1 MLPRIMRDLGDY
13 RTSSFKIEGID
24 STTGIIEDNGRTFIV
39 NKKLKEAVNGVIVIF
54 TRDSAIL
61 YGLRAE
67 HINRNGLSWTPFY
80 TAVFH
85 PNSTDIEEEG
95 VGTLDY
101 WLDYS
106 NNQALERKETAE
118 PLNLLVGRLWGMI
131 EARDI
136 IPNSLDSIFR
146 YWKNGL
152 LKRLLDARSYN
163 PKYSKERLIGIEVEF
178 TGISRDTAA
187 RTVARVLGTNK
198 RYDGGTYHKHII
210 PYTNNRDYVIMSDSS
225 IDPKCST
232 NRRDYNP
239 ENYKCE
245 LVSPP
250 LKPDDIGVFLQIIN
264 ALKARGAVTNRS
276 CGIHIHVNVADFSAI
291 QIRNLVNIVYSKED
305 LMYRVL
311 DIDVLRERWCQKANK
326 TFVSLINDC
335 ARENVSMNSI
345 KNAWYNGDR
354 RHYHYDHSRYHL
366 LNLHSFFEGKGIE
379 FRCFN
384 GSLSSEIIHNYA
396 MFVVA
401 IVEQAKAYKK
411 TSAIK
416 TQGSDKVKLHNW
428 IEQMGLKGPKYKSLR
443 KMLTKRLNANLE
455 VA

>member
-13 RTSSFKIEGID
+13 RTSSFQVEGID
-24 STTGIIEDNGRTFIV
+24 STTGITLDSGRTYIV
-39 NKKLKEAVNGVIVIF
+39 NKKLNKAINGVIVVF
-54 TRDSAIL
+54 TSDSAIL

-95 VGTLDY
+95 VGTLNY

-106 NNQALERKETAE
+106 NSPALERKETAE
-118 PLNLLVGRLWGMI
+118 PLNLLVGRLWGKI
-131 EARDI
+131 EASDI
-136 IPNSLDSIFR
+136 IPNSLNSIFR
-146 YWKNGL
+146 YWKNGF
-152 LKRLLDARSYN
+152 LKRILDSHSYN

-187 RTVARVLGTNK
+187 RTVAQVLGTNK
-198 RYDGGTYHKHII
+198 TYAGGVYHKHII
-210 PYTNNRDYVIMSDSS
+210 PYTNNRNYIIMRDSS
-225 IDPKCST
+225 IDATCSAH
-232 NRRDYNP
+232 RREYDHD
-239 ENYKCE
+239 NYQCE
-245 LVSPP
+245 LVSPL
-250 LKPDDIGVFLQIIN
+250 LKSDDIGVFLQIIN
-264 ALKARGAVTNRS
+264 ALKARGAVTNYS

-311 DIDVLRERWCQKANK
+311 DIDVFRERWCKKANK
-326 TFVSLINDC
+326 TFVSLINAC

-345 KNAWYNGDR
+345 RNAWYNGDS
-354 RHYHYDHSRYHL
+354 RHNHYDYSRYHM
-366 LNLHSFFEGKGIE
+366 LNLHSFFEGKGVE

-384 GSLSSEIIHNYA
+384 GSLSSETIHNYA

-428 IEQMGLKGPKYKSLR
+428 IEQLGLKGPKYKSLR